1 MRGCL
6 AKRVTRRR
14 NIKAVAFTKTDAA
27 ERIADALL
35 KLASRIPA
43 SSVRE
48 STHPDEKAR
57 AIVLKASTKAAMVS
71 GTLALPAGPLG
82 LLTLLPDLMAI
93 WRIQR
98 QLVSDVAAVYGQ
110 TAKLSRGTMIYCL
123 FRHAAAQAVRD
134 VVVRAGQRFL
144 VRETSPLLLRVILR
158 RVGVSMTERVAERA
172 ASRWIPIIGAVGIG
186 GYAFYDTAQVG
197 KTAVA
202 LFQREIVQEG
212 DST

>member
-1 MRGCL
+1 M
-6 AKRVTRRR
+6 TRRR
-14 NIKAVAFTKTDAA
+14 NIKAVAFGKTNAA

-35 KLASRIPA
+35 KIASRVPA
-43 SSVRE
+43 SSFRE
-48 STHPDEKAR
+48 STDPDDRAR
-57 AIVLKASTKAAMVS
+57 ALVLKASTKAAMVS

-110 TAKLSRGTMIYCL
+110 TAKLSRSTMIYCL

-134 VVVRAGQRFL
+134 VVVRAGQRFF
-144 VRETSPLLLRVILR
+144 VRETSPLLLRAILR
-158 RVGVSMTERVAERA
+158 RVGVSMTERVAGRA

-202 LFQREIVQEG
+202 LFKREIVQEG
-212 DST
+212 DSN